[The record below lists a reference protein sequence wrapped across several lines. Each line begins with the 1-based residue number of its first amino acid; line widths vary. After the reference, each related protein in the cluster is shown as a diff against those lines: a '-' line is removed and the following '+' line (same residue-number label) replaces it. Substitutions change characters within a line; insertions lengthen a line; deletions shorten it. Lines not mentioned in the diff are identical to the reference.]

1 MKKRII
7 SLCMVVCLLAVA
19 IVGGTMAYF
28 TDTDTDT
35 NVMTMGKVSIE
46 QKEWMRTED
55 LSGLKEYEAQPLI
68 PAVIYSDLQT
78 GTLATSWGASAYKE
92 DTTHKY
98 TVEGLDDNFQMPSKD
113 YMKNV
118 VDKIVTV
125 TNTGNEAVYVR
136 TILLIEDAEKNVMPN
151 LEMMY
156 DSNVSF
162 KMVGYVTISNIQYY
176 VIEFI
181 YTDAVAPEETT
192 LPSAMAFWMNPSAT
206 AASVPAD
213 FDIIAYSQAV
223 QADGFTSA
231 EKALDTAFGD
241 VTTAN
246 TAWYVTE

>member
-35 NVMTMGKVSIE
+35 NVMTAGKVTIR
-46 QKEWMRTED
+46 QDEWMRTTD
-55 LSGLKEYEAQPLI
+55 LTGLKAYEAQPII
-68 PAVIYSDLQT
+68 PAVIYDANGNVMS
-78 GTLATSWGASAYKE
+78 GWGEYAE
-92 DTTHKY
+92 DTTRQY
-98 TVEGLDDNFQMPSKD
+98 TVTGLNDTFQMPSKD
-113 YMKNV
+113 RMKNV

-125 TNTGNEAVYVR
+125 TNTGDEDVYVR
-136 TILLIEDAEKNVMPN
+136 TILLIENTDNKVIPN

-156 DSNVSF
+156 DSNLTPNW
-162 KMVGYVTISNIQYY
+162 VGNTNINGTTYY

-181 YTDAVAPEETT
+181 YKDAVAPNETT
-192 LPSAMAFWMNPSAT
+192 LPSAMAFWMKPGAKST
-206 AASVPAD
+206 DVPAD

-241 VTTAN
+241 VTTDN
-246 TAWYVTE
+246 TTWYVTE

>member
-35 NVMTMGKVSIE
+35 NVMTMGEVSIC
-46 QKEWMRTED
+46 QDEWMRTEN
-55 LSGLKEYEAQPLI
+55 LSGLQAYEAQTLI
-68 PAVIYSDLQT
+68 PAVIYSDLTT
-78 GTLATSWGASAYKE
+78 GTLADSWGESAYKVDAE
-92 DTTHKY
+92 HLY
-98 TVEGLDDNFQMPSKD
+98 TVDGGAYTFKMPSKD

-125 TNTGNEAVYVR
+125 TNTGDEAVYVR
-136 TILLIEDAEKNVMPN
+136 TILLIENPEDKVINN
-151 LEMMY
+151 LEMVY
-156 DSNVSF
+156 NTNVAWE
-162 KMVGYVTISNIQYY
+162 MVGNVTIGTTQYY
-176 VIEFI
+176 VIEMI
-181 YTDAVAPEETT
+181 YADAIAAGKTSE
-192 LPSAMAFWMNPSAT
+192 PSALAFWMNPKANST
-206 AASVPAD
+206 DVPAD

-223 QADGFTSA
+223 QADGFISA

-246 TAWYVTE
+246 TNWYVTE